1 MTKLKKIAL
10 CAVAT
15 CMAAGVCAV
24 SLAGCGGNTG
34 KNDANSGITKA
45 VSRESGSGTRGA
57 FEELVKT
64 SEGDLKGVEYA
75 ACVSTSNSTDAV
87 GSTVAQRY
95 DTLGYM
101 SMGSVSKY
109 TSIQAVSL
117 EGVEPTTQNVAN
129 GTYKLA
135 RPFNIVYKQT
145 SYDNNDL
152 MRNFISFIESNEGQS
167 IISSNGYVTVPELTV
182 QNYVAYSGTQTK
194 LSIGGSSSVTPLMN
208 KLAEK
213 FKEVNPEITVSVNQS
228 DSGTGITQAQ
238 SDETGNYIGMASR
251 GLKATETGVVARK
264 IAVDGI
270 AVIVKQGSWLKNIT
284 LEQLYNLYK
293 NGTAIEK
300 PAE

>member
-1 MTKLKKIAL
+1 MTKMKKIAL
-10 CAVAT
+10 GAVAM
-15 CMAAGVCAV
+15 CMAASVCAFAAV
-24 SLAGCGGNTG
+24 GCSNNN
-34 KNDANSGITKA
+34 NDANSSITKA

-64 SEGDLKGVEYA
+64 ADGDLKGVEYA

-87 GSTVAQRY
+87 GSAVAQRY

-117 EGVEPTTQNVAN
+117 EGVEPTTENVAN

-135 RPFNIVYKQT
+135 RPFNIIYKQS

-152 MRNFISFIESNEGQS
+152 IQNFICFIESQTGQS
-167 IISSNGYVTVPELTV
+167 IISSNGYVTVPDLTV
-182 QNYVAYSGTQTK
+182 QNYTAYSGTKTT

-208 KLAEK
+208 KLADEY
-213 FKEVNPEITVSVNQS
+213 KEVNPNITVSVNQS

-251 GLKATETGVVARK
+251 DLKSTETGVVSRK

-270 AVIVKQGSWLKNIT
+270 AVVVKSGSWLSNVT

-300 PAE
+300 TAE